1 MLLRIIFATNI
12 KYDDYGKGIFDLL
25 IDGKY
30 VDAISLNVVGIHN
43 ISNSLPSIALANYF
57 SIPIDVIKRGFSP
70 IQVQNEDLSI
80 KVKFVV

>member
-1 MLLRIIFATNI
+1 MQYYNLQFRKESSPINNATAHYFATNI

-43 ISNSLPSIALANYF
+43 ISNSLPSIARLIILVF
-57 SIPIDVIKRGFSP
+57 
-70 IQVQNEDLSI
+70 Q
-80 KVKFVV
+80 